1 MFCLCSPGA
10 IAGSRASPCALRAG
24 RAADRRRRV
33 RSGRR
38 HRGTRPRRDAD
49 TGPMPRCAPIV
60 FGANSEKD
68 RCAPFR
74 LIVRCA
80 RVCPRESP
88 FGGQESRGEAIMLQ
102 TVLRLG
108 SGLPL
113 FLVTAAV
120 THLVMSFAQTLM
132 HYKLGH
138 HSMGG
143 KFFRN
148 HINFH
153 HTYYS
158 KDHLVSRTYLG
169 DEGNN
174 TPFFFVPVFLVGACT
189 YFVLPVD
196 LFVVQVVACAAS
208 FYAHVFFDKEYHV
221 EGSRLQRFAWFRR
234 KQELHFVHHR
244 HANSNFAVI
253 HFFWDRVLGTYRRP
267 DTTARPDHSG

>member
-1 MFCLCSPGA
+1 
-10 IAGSRASPCALRAG
+10 
-24 RAADRRRRV
+24 
-33 RSGRR
+33 
-38 HRGTRPRRDAD
+38 
-49 TGPMPRCAPIV
+49 
-60 FGANSEKD
+60 
-68 RCAPFR
+68 
-74 LIVRCA
+74 
-80 RVCPRESP
+80 
-88 FGGQESRGEAIMLQ
+88 MLQ
-102 TVLRLG
+102 TVSRFLPE
-108 SGLPL
+108 LPL
-113 FLVTAAV
+113 FLMIAV
-120 THLVMSFAQTLM
+120 ATHLVMSFAQTLM

-158 KDHLVSRTYLG
+158 KDHLVSPTYLG

-253 HFFWDRVLGTYRRP
+253 HFFWDRILGTYRRP
-267 DTTARPDHSG
+267 DAGQSQMDGTFGPASERRQGCVRFGTSVPKLTPARRLYAGEGIERPDPSAQLCDSAHPWKSHVQKVRAGFSWEDRSIA

>member
-1 MFCLCSPGA
+1 
-10 IAGSRASPCALRAG
+10 
-24 RAADRRRRV
+24 
-33 RSGRR
+33 
-38 HRGTRPRRDAD
+38 
-49 TGPMPRCAPIV
+49 
-60 FGANSEKD
+60 
-68 RCAPFR
+68 
-74 LIVRCA
+74 
-80 RVCPRESP
+80 
-88 FGGQESRGEAIMLQ
+88 MLQ
-102 TVLRLG
+102 TVSRL
-108 SGLPL
+108 LPELSL
-113 FLVTAAV
+113 FLMTAVA

-158 KDHLVSRTYLG
+158 KDHLVSRKYLG

-196 LFVVQVVACAAS
+196 LFVVQVVACAVS

-221 EGSRLQRFAWFRR
+221 EGSRLRRFAWFTR

-253 HFFWDRVLGTYRRP
+253 HFFWDRILGTYRRP
-267 DTTARPDHSG
+267 DAGQTQTNGTLRIGGPDGCSAIRNGRRCLSSPITLRHGSSHPRAYRLRDHDRCHLSDTVRTNHQTASPRPLQSVRRCDCE